1 MKMHFSRT
9 VLQMSHKIGKHSNAK
24 NGLVDLAV
32 NVMSLPKISQ
42 AHGIELSLW
51 PMSKN
56 ITSKENKIAE
66 FDPNSFAANDT
77 NVFGLPFTEDESD
90 VVLIPVPWEVTVSY
104 GSGTA
109 NGPDAIYEASKQ
121 VDLYYPEFPEG
132 WKQGFFMAETPKK
145 LYKLSTKLRS
155 KTEKYLDLLF
165 DGKTGK
171 HTEKLREA
179 VNAGCEEMI
188 THVQEETAARVKEG
202 KLVGLVGGD
211 HSTPLG
217 FMKTL
222 EAQHGKFSVLQI
234 DAHADLRDAYEG
246 FEYSHASIM
255 FNALK
260 IKGIDRLV
268 QVGIRDF
275 CEAEANVIKNSKG
288 RVHTLFYSEIGFG
301 KAEGTPFAKLIENAV
316 DKLGDKVYISFDI
329 DGLDPRYCPNTGTPV
344 PGGLEFDEAVYLIRA
359 VVKSGREIIGFDLN
373 EVSPGND
380 EWDANV
386 GARMLFHLC
395 NLASL
400 SRKKPA
406 AKSKKK

>member
-1 MKMHFSRT
+1 M
-9 VLQMSHKIGKHSNAK
+9 
-24 NGLVDLAV
+24 
-32 NVMSLPKISQ
+32 
-42 AHGIELSLW
+42 
-51 PMSKN
+51 
-56 ITSKENKIAE
+56 TSKEKKIAE

-77 NVFGLPFTEDESD
+77 NVFGLPFTEDESE
-90 VVLIPVPWEVTVSY
+90 VVLLPVPWEVTVSY
-104 GSGTA
+104 GAGTA
-109 NGPDAIYEASKQ
+109 AGPEAIYEASKQ

-132 WKQGFFMAETPKK
+132 WKKGFYMADLPKK
-145 LYKLSTKLRS
+145 LQKLSSKLRS
-155 KTEKYLDLLF
+155 KTEEYLDLLF
-165 DGKTGK
+165 DGQTGK
-171 HTEKLREA
+171 QTEKLRN
-179 VNAGCEEMI
+179 VINDGCEQMI
-188 THVQEETAARVKEG
+188 THVREETSVRLKQG

-217 FMKTL
+217 YMQAL
-222 EAQHGKFSVLQI
+222 ESLHGKFSILQI

-260 IKGIDRLV
+260 LKGVERLV

-275 CEAEANVIKNSKG
+275 CEAEANIIKKSKG

-301 KAEGTPFAKLIENAV
+301 KAEGKSFAKLISEAV
-316 DKLGDKVYISFDI
+316 SKLGDKVYVSFDI

-344 PGGLEFDEAVYLIRA
+344 PGGLEFDEAVYLIRE

-395 NLASL
+395 NLASM
-400 SRKKPA
+400 SRKDKI
-406 AKSKKK
+406 KKTKKK

>member
-1 MKMHFSRT
+1 M
-9 VLQMSHKIGKHSNAK
+9 
-24 NGLVDLAV
+24 
-32 NVMSLPKISQ
+32 
-42 AHGIELSLW
+42 
-51 PMSKN
+51 
-56 ITSKENKIAE
+56 TSKEKKIAE
-66 FDPNSFAANDT
+66 FDPSSFAANDT
-77 NVFGLPFTEDESD
+77 NVFGLPFNEDESD

-104 GSGTA
+104 GAGTA
-109 NGPDAIYEASKQ
+109 RGPEAIFEASKQ

-132 WKQGFFMAETPKK
+132 WKQGYYMVEKSKK
-145 LYKLSTKLRS
+145 IFKAS
-155 KTEKYLDLLF
+155 
-165 DGKTGK
+165 
-171 HTEKLREA
+171 EKLRTKAEA
-179 VNAGCEEMI
+179 YLNSLFEGEVGKRSQKVLDEVNEGCEDMI
-188 THVQEETAARVKEG
+188 TYVREITGIRLKEG

-217 FMKTL
+217 YMQAL
-222 EAQHGKFSVLQI
+222 EAQHGKFSILQI

-260 IKGIDRLV
+260 IKGVERLV

-288 RVHTLFYSEIGFG
+288 RVHTVFYSEIGFG
-301 KAEGTPFAKLIENAV
+301 KAEGTPFAKLIEDAV
-316 DKLGDKVYISFDI
+316 SKLGDKVYISFDI

-373 EVSPGND
+373 EVSPGDD

-400 SRKKPA
+400 SRKNRQVT
-406 AKSKKK
+406 SKKK

>member
-1 MKMHFSRT
+1 M
-9 VLQMSHKIGKHSNAK
+9 
-24 NGLVDLAV
+24 
-32 NVMSLPKISQ
+32 
-42 AHGIELSLW
+42 
-51 PMSKN
+51 
-56 ITSKENKIAE
+56 TSKEKKIAN
-66 FDPNSFAANDT
+66 FDANSFAVDDT
-77 NVFGLPFTEDESD
+77 NIFGLPFTESEAE

-104 GSGTA
+104 GAGTA
-109 NGPDAIYEASKQ
+109 DGPEAIFEASKQ
-121 VDLYYPEFPEG
+121 VDLFYPEFPEG
-132 WKQGFFMAETPKK
+132 WKQGFYMAEVPKK
-145 LYKLSTKLRS
+145 LHKISSKLRS
-155 KTEKYLDLLF
+155 KTEEYLDLLF
-165 DGKTGK
+165 AGETGK

-179 VNAGCEEMI
+179 VNKGCREMI

-217 FMKTL
+217 YMQTL
-222 EAQHGKFSVLQI
+222 EAQHGSFSILQI

-246 FEYSHASIM
+246 FEFSHASIM

-260 IKGIDRLV
+260 IKGVEKLV

-275 CEAEANVIKNSKG
+275 CEAEANIIKNSKG
-288 RVHTLFYSEIGFG
+288 RVHTVFYSEIGFG
-301 KAEGTPFAKLIENAV
+301 KAEGKPFAKLIEEAV
-316 DKLGDKVYISFDI
+316 NQLGQKVYISFDI

-373 EVSPGND
+373 EVSPGNHD

-395 NLASL
+395 NLAAM
-400 SRKKPA
+400 SRSGKAPKTT
-406 AKSKKK
+406 KKKASKA